1 MKHAAADK
9 AMSYLSSTALHA
21 KDYATGAM
29 DVADTIERRMR
40 RLSRVEYEGLLRP
53 AFRQDEWKLIAVGA
67 IIGALVGEL
76 QAVLLLG

>member
-1 MKHAAADK
+1 MT
-9 AMSYLSSTALHA
+9 YLSSTALHA
-21 KDYATGAM
+21 KDYATGAL

-40 RLSRVEYEGLLRP
+40 GLSRVEYERLLRP

-67 IIGALVGEL
+67 VIGALVGEL